1 MKSSPQL
8 MAKDAAEIDSNIF
21 LNYVEIAIKIRYA

>member
-8 MAKDAAEIDSNIF
+8 MSKDAAEFDFNIS
-21 LNYVEIAIKIRYA
+21 LTCVEIAIKIRYA